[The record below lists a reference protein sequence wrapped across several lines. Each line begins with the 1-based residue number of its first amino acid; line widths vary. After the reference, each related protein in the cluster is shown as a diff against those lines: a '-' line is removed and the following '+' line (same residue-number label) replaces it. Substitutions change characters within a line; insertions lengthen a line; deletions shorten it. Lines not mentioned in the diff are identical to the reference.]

1 MFTIKRLIIL
11 FLVCLVLVYIYFILS
26 KKENF
31 AIEENKILSM
41 RSHIDCSNENSSQ
54 QGFGLRKIIN
64 NELSDSNVEYIMDA
78 TFMIFRN
85 LEEINLVNKKITV
98 LHKQTFMNNKN
109 LKHLNFEG
117 CLKIGYVS

>member
-1 MFTIKRLIIL
+1 
-11 FLVCLVLVYIYFILS
+11 
-26 KKENF
+26 
-31 AIEENKILSM
+31 
-41 RSHIDCSNENSSQ
+41 
-54 QGFGLRKIIN
+54 
-64 NELSDSNVEYIMDA
+64 MDA

-117 CLKIGYVS
+117 TKINTIVSDMLYDNINNKLNSYIRDHLSEENNDQYIIINNPLK

>member
-1 MFTIKRLIIL
+1 
-11 FLVCLVLVYIYFILS
+11 
-26 KKENF
+26 
-31 AIEENKILSM
+31 
-41 RSHIDCSNENSSQ
+41 
-54 QGFGLRKIIN
+54 
-64 NELSDSNVEYIMDA
+64 MDA

-117 CLKIGYVS
+117 TKKLIQ